1 MVKTAHQ
8 VAGFTTNPSLVRASG
23 TTDYEVFGQTAASW
37 FPNHAISFEVIAD
50 DLPTMREQAYKIAS
64 WGNSE
69 QVYKIASWGNNV
81 YVKIPVMTTTGE
93 STADLVHELSCG
105 GVHVNVTAVF
115 TTGQAQEMMDAL
127 YGGVDSIVS
136 VFAGRIADAG
146 VDPTP
151 IVSTII
157 GRSIHFPG
165 VRVLWASTRE
175 TYNVKQAS
183 QCGCHIIT
191 LSPALIAKLPL
202 VGKDLEAF
210 SLETVV
216 QFRDDA
222 LAARLTL

>member
-1 MVKTAHQ
+1 MVKTADQ
-8 VAGFTTNPSLVRASG
+8 VTGFTTNPSLVYASG

-64 WGNSE
+64 WGN
-69 QVYKIASWGNNV
+69 NV
-81 YVKIPVMTTTGE
+81 YVKIPVTTTTGE

-157 GRSIHFPG
+157 GRSLHFPS

-222 LAARLTL
+222 LAARLAL